1 VRPRLPEALGA
12 LHEREFRL
20 LFTGQ
25 TISLLGDGIVGVAL
39 AFAVLDLTGSVSD
52 LGYVFAARTIP
63 LVVFL
68 LVGGVFADRLP
79 RRAVMLVS
87 DAVRFVSQG
96 VMAGLLI
103 SGEAKLW
110 QLVATQAVAG
120 AASAFFNPAS
130 TGLTPDTV
138 SKERLQQANALRGL
152 SASATQIVGPA
163 LSGVIVAAAS
173 PGWALAVDSASFALS
188 AFFLGRLNLPPHEH
202 LEAQSFWRDLHDGW
216 REFTRRTWVWANLVY
231 VGFGNMAT
239 GIMFILGAYI
249 AKRYLGGAGAYSLIV
264 AAFGAGAVIGGLLAL
279 RIRPRRPLVVG
290 NIGVTFLA
298 LPAALLALRAPAVVV
313 AIGALVGGLGVS
325 AFNPIWE
332 TALQR
337 HIPARSLSRVSAY
350 DWLVS
355 LALAPIGQ
363 MLVGPITAGIGI
375 DPTLWAIAGV
385 FVAGAAIVLTIPSVR
400 DLRGGEVSPEVE
412 QQMVDRVGQ
421 H

>member
-1 VRPRLPEALGA
+1 MRLRVPDLGA
-12 LHEREFRL
+12 LHERQFRL

-39 AFAVLDLTGSVSD
+39 SFAVLDLTGSVSD
-52 LGYVFAARTIP
+52 LGYVFASRTIP

-79 RRAVMLVS
+79 RRAVMLVA

-96 VMAGLLI
+96 VMAALLL
-103 SGEAKLW
+103 SGHAELW
-110 QLVATQAVAG
+110 QLIVTQAVAG

-138 SKERLQQANALRGL
+138 SAARLQQANALRGL
-152 SASATQIVGPA
+152 SASTTQIVGPA

-188 AFFLGRLNLPPHEH
+188 AFFLGQLRLPPHERP
-202 LEAQSFWRDLHDGW
+202 EAQSFLRDLHDGW
-216 REFTRRTWVWANLVY
+216 REFTRRTWVWANLV
-231 VGFGNMAT
+231 VIGFGNMAT
-239 GIMFILGAYI
+239 GIMFILAAYVS
-249 AKRYLGGAGAYSLIV
+249 KRHLGGAGAYSLIV

-279 RIRPRRPLVVG
+279 RIHPRRPLLVG
-290 NIGVTFLA
+290 NLGVTFLA
-298 LPAALLALRAPAVVV
+298 LPAALLALRAPAV
-313 AIGALVGGLGVS
+313 AIAAAGLVGGLGVS
-325 AFNPIWE
+325 AFNPLWE

-337 HIPARSLSRVSAY
+337 HIPARALSRVSAY

-363 MLVGPITAGIGI
+363 MLVGPITRGLGI
-375 DPTLWAIAGV
+375 DPTLWAISGS
-385 FVAGAAIVLTIPSVR
+385 FVVGTAIVLSIPSVR
-400 DLRGGEVSPEVE
+400 DLRNGQVQPEVVE
-412 QQMVDRVGQ
+412 HVVDRVGQ

>member
-1 VRPRLPEALGA
+1 MRLKLPEAFGA
-12 LHEREFRL
+12 LHERQFRL

-25 TISLLGDGIVGVAL
+25 AISLLGDGIVGVAL
-39 AFAVLDLTGSVSD
+39 SFAVLDLTGSVSD
-52 LGYVFAARTIP
+52 LGYVFASRTIP

-96 VMAGLLI
+96 VMAALLI
-103 SGEAKLW
+103 SGHAQLW
-110 QLVATQAVAG
+110 ELVVTQAVAG
-120 AASAFFNPAS
+120 TASAFFNPAS

-138 SKERLQQANALRGL
+138 SAARLQQANALRGL

-163 LSGVIVAAAS
+163 ISGAIVAAAS
-173 PGWALAVDSASFALS
+173 PGWALAGDSASFALS
-188 AFFLGRLNLPPHEH
+188 AFFLGQLSLPRHERP
-202 LEAQSFWRDLHDGW
+202 EAQSFWRDLHDGW
-216 REFTRRTWVWANLVY
+216 REFTRRTWVWANLVF

-239 GIMFILGAYI
+239 GVMFIVGAYV
-249 AKRYLGGAGAYSLIV
+249 AKRSLGGAGAYSLIV
-264 AAFGAGAVIGGLLAL
+264 AGFGAGAVIGGLLAL

-298 LPAALLALRAPAVVV
+298 LPAALLAVRAPAVVI
-313 AIGALVGGLGVS
+313 AAGALVGGLGVS
-325 AFNPIWE
+325 AFNPLWE

-337 HIPARSLSRVSAY
+337 HIPARALSRVSAY

-355 LALAPIGQ
+355 MALAPIGQ
-363 MLVGPITAGIGI
+363 MLVGPITAGLGI
-375 DPTLWAIAGV
+375 DATLWAVGGT
-385 FVAGAAIVLTIPSVR
+385 FVVGSAIVLSIPSVR
-400 DLRGGEVSPEVE
+400 DLRGGEVTPEVVD
-412 QQMVDRVGQ
+412 QVVDRVGQ